1 MRGLADVLVDCGV
14 RSPLCLGLI
23 ALAGEDSVNQ
33 AIAIDARVL
42 NPGIPIIARAKSA
55 VAKVSLESF
64 GGVTV
69 INPFETFA
77 YNLGVSLRAPEI
89 VQIEDWLTAT
99 DGTPIPPAVQPPHGR
114 WVLVG
119 FGRFGRAISE
129 CARPGPASSGRH
141 SIRAQ

>member
-1 MRGLADVLVDCGV
+1 M
-14 RSPLCLGLI
+14 
-23 ALAGEDSVNQ
+23 
-33 AIAIDARVL
+33 L

-55 VAKVSLESF
+55 VARVNLESF

-99 DGTPIPPAVQPPHGR
+99 DGTPIPACGPASARALGAGR
-114 WVLVG
+114 LRP
-119 FGRFGRAISE
+119 FRRTRS
-129 CARPGPASSGRH
+129 ARCSTRPASSGRH
-141 SIRAQ
+141 SIRAR